1 MRDADSRT
9 TALDAL
15 EKLAG
20 WRADDR
26 DQWLKAGMSLHS
38 ASPDL
43 LPAWDQWSQQSEKY
57 KPGEC
62 QRQWRGFKSDGGVGL
77 GSLIRMAQ
85 QDSGD
90 SSFGSAVATASPPP
104 PKSGVKVGVKSK
116 DGKTYPTRDDAIR
129 AAARQIG
136 GKPVDGWEYHH
147 ADGGSAFWI
156 CRFDLPTT
164 GADGKPDKQFRP
176 IHQASDGWKVADP
189 PGKLPLYRL
198 LKLNGAERAYIFEGE
213 KCVDAAAALGLNAA
227 TSSHGAR
234 SAKKTDWSPLA
245 GREVVLWPDNDRDGE
260 KYVNEVAAILAELEL
275 PARVKIVRLPDLPAK
290 GDIADHI
297 ESRDSATSEEIRA
310 YIEDLADKA
319 ALVLPSPDK
328 LPEPPRPAWI
338 TLAAILDGPS
348 YRRGLKVI
356 STGFECLDRVLGGG
370 FVAGAVHIIAGRTGS
385 AKSMLITNM
394 ARLMGLN
401 QSSVLL
407 FALEDGPQLAV
418 WRMHSACANV
428 PLRVLLD
435 GATGHGPGIDALRE
449 SAGIIR
455 DLPVKLTDVREL
467 ADIVRTVELHASDG
481 GEIVLLDQI
490 SKVRTSGL
498 PNAASTYERVSEISE
513 SLRLAALRHNLPIVS
528 VCQVN
533 RKASMGKDD
542 LEISDLRDSGMLEQD
557 AVSVLLLDKAADAPT
572 VEGQSPQFCK
582 LLPVKVGKN
591 RFGPAGQKVELIWY
605 PRISRIDDDPNFVN
619 SMGVPF

>member
-1 MRDADSRT
+1 MRDADPRE
-9 TALDAL
+9 TALSAL

-26 DQWLKAGMSLHS
+26 DDWLRVGMALHS

-43 LPAWDQWSQQSEKY
+43 LEAWDDWSKQSEKY
-57 KPGEC
+57 KPKEC
-62 QRQWRGFKSDGGVGL
+62 QRQWRSFESDKGVGIGTL
-77 GSLIRMAQ
+77 VHMAQ

-90 SSFGSAVATASPPP
+90 TSFGSAVATASPPP
-104 PKSGVKVGVKSK
+104 PKSGVKVGVESK
-116 DGKTYPTRDDAIR
+116 GGKTYPTRDDAIH

-136 GKPVDGWEYHH
+136 GKPVAGWRYEY
-147 ADGGSAFWI
+147 ADGSLAFWD
-156 CRFDLPTT
+156 CRFDLPTV
-164 GADGKPDKQFRP
+164 GAGGKPDKEFRP
-176 IHQASDGWKVADP
+176 IRQDADGWRLGDP

-198 LKLNGAERAYIFEGE
+198 SKLDLTKRVHVFEGANCAE
-213 KCVDAAAALGLNAA
+213 AAASLGLNATA
-227 TSSHGAR
+227 WSHGAL
-234 SAKKTDWSPLA
+234 ATKKTDWTPLLKS
-245 GREVVLWPDNDRDGE
+245 EVVLHPDNDPGGE
-260 KYVNEVAAILAELEL
+260 KAVSAISAILSGLE
-275 PARVKIVRLPDLPAK
+275 PSARVKVVYLPNLPAK
-290 GDIADHI
+290 GDIVDYVK
-297 ESRDSATSEEIRA
+297 SRDSATSEEIRA
-310 YIEDLADKA
+310 CIEDLADKA
-319 ALVLPSPDK
+319 PLVLPSPDA
-328 LPEPPRPAWI
+328 LPDPPRPAWV
-338 TLAAILDGPS
+338 TLSAILDGPS
-348 YRRGLKVI
+348 YKRGLKKI

-370 FVAGAVHIIAGRTGS
+370 FVTKAVHIIAGRTGS
-385 AKSMLITNM
+385 AKSMLVANM

-435 GATGHGPGIDALRE
+435 GATGHGPGIAALRE

-467 ADIVRTVELHASDG
+467 TDIVRTIELHASDG

-490 SKVRTSGL
+490 SKIRTSNL
-498 PNAASTYERVSEISE
+498 PNASSTYERVSEISE
-513 SLRLAALRHNLPIVS
+513 SLRIAALQCDLAIVS

-533 RKASMGKDD
+533 RAASKGKEE
-542 LEISDLRDSGMLEQD
+542 LQISDLRDSGMLEQD
-557 AVSVLLLDKAADAPT
+557 AVSVLLLDKATDAPT
-572 VEGQSPQFCK
+572 VAGQSPQFCK
-582 LLPVKVGKN
+582 LLPVTVGKN

-605 PRISRIDDDPNFVN
+605 PRISRIDDDPLFVN

>member
-1 MRDADSRT
+1 RE
-9 TALDAL
+9 TALSAL

-26 DQWLKAGMSLHS
+26 DDWLRVGMALHS

-43 LPAWDQWSQQSEKY
+43 LEAWNDWSKQSEKY
-57 KPGEC
+57 KTGEC
-62 QRQWRGFKSDGGVGL
+62 QRQWRGFKSGKGVGIGTL
-77 GSLIRMAQ
+77 VHLAR

-90 SSFGSAVATASPPP
+90 SSFGSGVATASPPTP
-104 PKSGVKVGVKSK
+104 KPEPKSKN
-116 DGKTYPTRDDAIR
+116 TTAYPTRDDAIR
-129 AAARQIG
+129 AVARQIG
-136 GKPVDGWEYHH
+136 GKPVAGWEYHY

-156 CRFDLPTT
+156 CRFDLGTV
-164 GADGKPDKQFRP
+164 GVDGKPSKEFRP
-176 IHQASDGWKVADP
+176 IHRTADGWKLGDP

-198 LKLNGAERAYIFEGE
+198 TKLSLTERVHVFEGE
-213 KCVDAAAALGLNAA
+213 NCAEAAASLGMNATTWA
-227 TSSHGAR
+227 HGAN
-234 SAKKTDWSPLA
+234 SAKRTDWTPLA
-245 GREVVLWPDNDRDGE
+245 GCEVVLHPDNDPGG
-260 KYVNEVAAILAELEL
+260 KKAVSEVTVILARLE
-275 PARVKIVRLPDLPAK
+275 PSARVKVVYLPNLPPK
-290 GDIADHI
+290 GDIVDYI

-310 YIEDLADKA
+310 CIEDMADKA
-319 ALVLPSPDK
+319 PLVLPSPDA
-328 LPEPPRPAWI
+328 LPEPPRPAWV
-338 TLAAILDGPS
+338 TLSAILDGPS
-348 YRRGLKVI
+348 YKRGLKKI

-370 FVAGAVHIIAGRTGS
+370 FVTKAVHIIAGRTGS
-385 AKSMLITNM
+385 AKSMLIANM

-455 DLPVKLTDVREL
+455 DLPVKLSDVREL
-467 ADIVRTVELHASDG
+467 ADIVRTIELHASDG

-490 SKVRTSGL
+490 SKIRTSNL
-498 PNAASTYERVSEISE
+498 PNASSTYERVSEISE
-513 SLRLAALRHNLPIVS
+513 SLRIAALQCDLAIVS

-533 RKASMGKDD
+533 RAASKGKEE
-542 LEISDLRDSGMLEQD
+542 LQISDLRDSGMLEQD
-557 AVSVLLLDKAADAPT
+557 AVSVLLLDKATDAPT
-572 VEGQSPQFCK
+572 VAGQSPQFCK
-582 LLPVKVGKN
+582 LLPVTVGKN

-619 SMGVPF
+619 RMEMAP